1 MSDKPRI
8 LVVDDEPQL
17 TRVLRTGLTSRG
29 YDVRAAADGLAGFE
43 TFTDWHPDLV
53 ITDLAMPVMDG
64 LELCR
69 RVRAISQVPIIVLS
83 AKGEEKTKVEALD
96 LGADD
101 YITKPFGIDEL
112 LARVRASLRR
122 AVTVTPEPES
132 TVLTTGDFHIDLETR
147 KVLVADR
154 SEPGDSSASAREDS
168 NATAGESTREVH
180 LTPKEFDLLVYF
192 VKHSGKVLT
201 HRTLLAAIWGGNY
214 VEQNEYLRVFVGN
227 LRKKLEP
234 DPANPRYIL
243 TEPWIGYRFNAG

>member
-1 MSDKPRI
+1 MTNQARI

-17 TRVLRTGLTSRG
+17 TRVLRTGLKSRG

-43 TFTDWHPDLV
+43 AFNDWHPDLV
-53 ITDLAMPVMDG
+53 ITDLAMPNVDG

-69 RVRAISQVPIIVLS
+69 RLRAISQVPIIVLS

-101 YITKPFGIDEL
+101 FVTKPFGIDEL

-122 AVTVTPEPES
+122 AKSPASNEATQ
-132 TVLTTGDFHIDLETR
+132 TTLDSGDFHVDLETR
-147 KVLVADR
+147 EITVRGK
-154 SEPGDSSASAREDS
+154 SI
-168 NATAGESTREVH
+168 H

-192 VKHSGKVLT
+192 IKHSGKVLT
-201 HRTLLAAIWGGNY
+201 HRTLLAALWGGNY

-227 LRKKLEP
+227 LRKKIEP
-234 DPANPRYIL
+234 DAASPRYIL
-243 TEPWIGYRFNAG
+243 TEPWIGYRFDPGQTI

>member
-1 MSDKPRI
+1 MTNQPRI

-17 TRVLRTGLTSRG
+17 TRVLRTGLKSRG

-43 TFTDWHPDLV
+43 AFNDWHPDLV
-53 ITDLAMPVMDG
+53 ITDLAMPNVDG

-69 RVRAISQVPIIVLS
+69 RVRAVSKVPIIVLS

-101 YITKPFGIDEL
+101 FVTKPFGIDEL

-122 AVTVTPEPES
+122 ANAAPINEDAPA
-132 TVLTTGDFHIDLETR
+132 VLDSGDFHVDLE
-147 KVLVADR
+147 
-154 SEPGDSSASAREDS
+154 SREI
-168 NATAGESTREVH
+168 TVRGKQIH

-192 VKHSGKVLT
+192 IKHSGKVLT
-201 HRTLLAAIWGGNY
+201 HRTLLAALWGGNY

-227 LRKKLEP
+227 LRKKIES
-234 DPANPRYIL
+234 DASSPRYIL
-243 TEPWIGYRFNAG
+243 TEPWIGYRFDPEPL